1 VADRR
6 HTGSGA
12 YTTDDSAKYS
22 DHWIGQVEYSRPP
35 ARSILVRSPMFTA
48 SQTLDTE
55 RYLLQCQR
63 LLLDEIQ
70 RCGAAL
76 NTDGPVKQR
85 QPPPPALG
93 PASWIRPA
101 LCIGTGLALGG
112 RLDRVLPMAAA
123 LELFQAGI
131 VPHPLPPPLASTLRQ
146 VCARMV
152 REALEGQ
159 QLQVRAQHGPLSG
172 REELQRLHKQI
183 GWGAFIPAALLGSLS
198 ADAPPALAGAM
209 ARYGLLLAIAS
220 HSTDSRVRQA
230 HARRARLLLRRW
242 LGKLATSV
250 HQDFLAALVER
261 CSLGLT

>member
-1 VADRR
+1 M
-6 HTGSGA
+6 SGQ
-12 YTTDDSAKYS
+12 SCS
-22 DHWIGQVEYSRPP
+22 LLG
-35 ARSILVRSPMFTA
+35 
-48 SQTLDTE
+48 QTLDTE

-85 QPPPPALG
+85 QTPPPALG